1 MKKQNWFIVVME
13 DEYDSLRMVSKILSF
28 HGIRYSAARD
38 GREGLQLLAQTEP
51 TCVITDLAMPEVDG
65 WAVLEQIRA
74 NPKTRHIP
82 VVAVTAYH
90 SSDVE
95 RDAEQAGFDA
105 YFAKPVNVKTFVNRL
120 EQLLS
125 AYGC

>member
-1 MKKQNWFIVVME
+1 MDKQDWHIVVME

-28 HGIRYSAARD
+28 HGIHFSVANN
-38 GREGLQLLAQTEP
+38 GRQGLQLMAQSEP
-51 TCVITDLAMPEVDG
+51 TCVITDLAMPEMDG
-65 WAVLEQIRA
+65 WSVLEHIRA
-74 NPKTRHIP
+74 NPDTRHIP

-105 YFAKPVNVKTFVNRL
+105 YFAKPVNAKTFVNSL

-125 AYGC
+125 TRSA